1 METKKKKQGQLY
13 LCQPKQT
20 KPKTTVRNPRTSLYS
35 DKWGQ
40 SIQQKDTFVNS
51 YAPNIVA
58 SNI

>member
-1 METKKKKQGQLY
+1 MSAKIDF
-13 LCQPKQT
+13 